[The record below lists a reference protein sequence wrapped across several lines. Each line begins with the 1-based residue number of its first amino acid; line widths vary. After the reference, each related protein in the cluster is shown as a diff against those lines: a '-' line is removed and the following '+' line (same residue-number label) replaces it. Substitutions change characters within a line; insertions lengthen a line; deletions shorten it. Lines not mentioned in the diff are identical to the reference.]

1 MSGFVNSSYHTSFRD
16 AFFSDSPDHMSLDVT
31 VCAFIR
37 KVTYSAESRFFSSV
51 RRGLGPAWH
60 SINFWNASFRSCCSK
75 SFPKLNASSQQIS
88 HFGQGSNLR
97 RMESKTSCMYLVYFV
112 SAFDQ
117 STEYVLLIAVFAP
130 TSCHTTTISRHK

>member
-1 MSGFVNSSYHTSFRD
+1 MSGFVNSSYHTSFWD
-16 AFFSDSPDHMSLDVT
+16 TFFLRLPRPHEFGCNCLRIYTQSYI
-31 VCAFIR
+31 FR
-37 KVTYSAESRFFSSV
+37 GESFFFSSV

-97 RMESKTSCMYLVYFV
+97 RMESKTKLSVI
-112 SAFDQ
+112 
-117 STEYVLLIAVFAP
+117 LLYREKHIGKWSLL
-130 TSCHTTTISRHK
+130 TL